1 LVGLLLVLGDVV
13 TTSDRCLP
21 FVGSAH
27 LGLPK
32 RKLARL
38 GVNLLFDMAIGVI
51 RLFGDA
57 ADFAFRSNSRNL
69 RIIRLHFEE
78 KHRPH
83 LKVIEG

>member
-1 LVGLLLVLGDVV
+1 
-13 TTSDRCLP
+13 
-21 FVGSAH
+21 VGSAH

-51 RLFGDA
+51 PLFGDA

-69 RIIRLHFEE
+69 RINR
-78 KHRPH
+78 
-83 LKVIEG
+83 